1 MPAKATSSEPQQSFA
16 YGALLLGWLIP
27 GAGHFVTGRWI
38 RGLIL
43 FASITAMFAIG
54 LAANGHLYAPNTGN
68 LLEILAFF
76 GDLGAGG
83 LFIVAKLLGFGNT
96 VVSVVSADYGTM
108 FAVVAGLLNIVSAVD
123 AHSLRIGRKS

>member
-1 MPAKATSSEPQQSFA
+1 MPAKANTSEQQGFA

-27 GAGHFVTGRWI
+27 GAGHFLTRHWI

-43 FASITAMFAIG
+43 FCSITAMFAIG
-54 LAANGHLYAPNTGN
+54 LAANGHLYAPNTRN
-68 LLEILAFF
+68 LIEMLAFF

-96 VVSVVSADYGTM
+96 VVTIVSADYGTM
-108 FAVVAGLLNIVSAVD
+108 FAVVAGLLNIVAAVD

>member
-1 MPAKATSSEPQQSFA
+1 MPAKATTSQPQGFA

-27 GAGHFVTGRWI
+27 GAGHFLTRHWT
-38 RGLIL
+38 RGAIL

-54 LAANGHLYAPNTGN
+54 LAANGHLYAPNTHN
-68 LLEILAFF
+68 IIEFLAFF

-96 VVSVVSADYGTM
+96 VVSIVSADYGTM
-108 FAVVAGLLNIVSAVD
+108 FAVVAGLLNIIAAVD
-123 AHSLRIGRKS
+123 AHNLRIGRKS

>member
-1 MPAKATSSEPQQSFA
+1 MPAKANTSEQQGFA

-27 GAGHFVTGRWI
+27 GAGHFLTGRWV

-43 FASITAMFAIG
+43 FCSITAMFAIG
-54 LAANGHLYAPNTGN
+54 LAANGHLYAPNTRN
-68 LLEILAFF
+68 LIEMLAFF

-96 VVSVVSADYGTM
+96 VVTIVSADYGTM
-108 FAVVAGLLNIVSAVD
+108 FAVVAGLLNIVAAVD